1 MTSRDTILG
10 RLRAATP
17 PYADEP
23 PAPGDLLPVVPLGSS
38 DRAALVE
45 RFAAQAEALSS
56 RVYRCGS
63 ADEALAAILRI
74 VAPDTRVLC
83 WAFEHIPLP
92 ELAEALTRAGIT
104 VAPPGDASVRVGI
117 TGVDAALAATGSLAL
132 VSGPGQPRQTSLLPL
147 VHVAVVRAD
156 QVVPHLEAWIADRRA
171 EGLGAFTAL
180 SSAVIIS
187 GPSRT
192 ADIAMELIL
201 GMHGPGELHIVL
213 LDALATAR

>member
-10 RLRAATP
+10 RLRAAAP

-23 PAPGDLLPVVPLGSS
+23 PAPGDLLPVAPLDDS

-56 RVYRCGS
+56 HVHRCGS
-63 ADEALAAILRI
+63 ADEALAAILHI

-83 WAFEHIPLP
+83 WAFGHIPLP
-92 ELAEALTRAGIT
+92 GLAEALTRAGIA

-117 TGVDAALAATGSLAL
+117 TGVGAALAATGSLAL
-132 VSGPGQPRQTSLLPL
+132 LSAPGQPRQTSLLPL
-147 VHVAVVRAD
+147 LHIAVVRAD
-156 QVVPHLEAWIADRRA
+156 QVVPHLEAWIADQRA
-171 EGLGAFTAL
+171 GGLGAFTAT

-213 LDALATAR
+213 LDGPATDR